1 MSSFGD
7 QKPEIDYPCTW
18 NYKVV
23 GTNKS
28 DLKKAVTEIISDPF
42 ELLPSKVSKKG
53 KYISLNLFIK
63 VHNASHRNEIYEN
76 LKASKC
82 IKMVM

>member
-7 QKPEIDYPCTW
+7 QKPEIEYPCLW

-23 GTNKS
+23 GTDAS
-28 DLKKAVTEIISDPF
+28 DLKKTIKTIILNPY
-42 ELLPSKVSKKG
+42 ELTPSKVSKKG
-53 KYISLNLFIK
+53 KYISLNLNIK
-63 VHNASHRNEIYEN
+63 VKSESHRDEIYEN
-76 LKASKC
+76 LKASKQ

>member
-7 QKPEIDYPCTW
+7 QKPEIDYPCRW

-23 GTNKS
+23 GTDET
-28 DLKKAVTEIISDPF
+28 DLKKAVAEILSDPF
-42 ELLPSKVSKKG
+42 ELHPSKVSKKG
-53 KYISLNLFIK
+53 KYISLNLFID
-63 VHNASHRNEIYEN
+63 VQNETHRNEIYEN
-76 LKASKC
+76 LKASKH